1 MSGSDLRMV
10 HSRFRSLGQML
21 RMQEDES
28 KRQEQADLR
37 VNAQDVGIFVFSGL
51 IYLEHRFRSV
61 VSAHAS

>member
-1 MSGSDLRMV
+1 MSGSDPRMV

-21 RMQEDES
+21 RMREDER

-51 IYLEHRFRSV
+51 IYLEHRFGGV